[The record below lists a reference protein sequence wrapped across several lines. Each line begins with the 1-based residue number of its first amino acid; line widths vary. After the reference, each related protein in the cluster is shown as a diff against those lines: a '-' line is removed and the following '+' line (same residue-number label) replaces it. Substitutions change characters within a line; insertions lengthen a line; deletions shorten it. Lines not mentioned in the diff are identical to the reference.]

1 MRAVNQCVGVRV
13 CAINQ
18 CGLVCVGGVC
28 SLLTQQ
34 DIMVF
39 IVGRVVVEG
48 FCCVQSRGMFYVSI
62 MSEQKCLLLNWNVR
76 GLNNRARR

>member
-39 IVGRVVVEG
+39 IVGRVVVE
-48 FCCVQSRGMFYVSI
+48 
-62 MSEQKCLLLNWNVR
+62 
-76 GLNNRARR
+76 